1 MLGQLVGRGSAVGE
15 RVGRGVD
22 PVATAVVSIDLPI
35 AVVDEVVAV
44 GTKLRQIVDVSGT
57 VVQPMLDV
65 VGLAPL

>member
-1 MLGQLVGRGSAVGE
+1 MLGQLVDGGSAVGE

-22 PVATAVVSIDLPI
+22 PAATVVVSTDLPI
-35 AVVDEVVAV
+35 AVVDKVVAV
-44 GTKLRQIVDVSGT
+44 GTELRQIVDVGGT